1 MNSTEAEKA
10 FADFEWKPEGI
21 AKDSWA
27 DFPYRVKGL
36 KTLAT
41 PDGEAYTAGIYR
53 GAKKVGEIHNGG
65 HGGCDEYWFA
75 TTDERDGF
83 RVAIADLFGNT
94 WEKAMDSAAGA
105 FLLMLYDMTRI
116 SKKSTVL
123 FAAGHERD
131 WFWERGYDRFSTTNI
146 SEVEAWVANQ
156 DQEFCRFDATA
167 CAVVPVSA
175 ATPAA
180 TPAHD
185 YKADLAALKAAF
197 EVAA

>member
-10 FADFEWKPEGI
+10 FENFEWKPEGI

-41 PDGEAYTAGIYR
+41 PHGEAYTAGIYR

-65 HGGCDEYWFA
+65 HGGPDDYWFT

-94 WEKAMDSAAGA
+94 WEQIMDTTAGV

-116 SKKSTVL
+116 SKKAIVL

-131 WFWERGYDRFSTTNI
+131 WFWEREYGTFSTTNI
-146 SEVEAWVANQ
+146 AEVEAWVAEQ
-156 DQEFCRFDATA
+156 AEGFCRFDATA
-167 CAVVPVSA
+167 CAVVA
-175 ATPAA
+175 I
-180 TPAHD
+180 
-185 YKADLAALKAAF
+185 
-197 EVAA
+197 